1 MEVYL
6 IRHTTPNISKGICYG
21 QTDIGL
27 DQNSFEQEFK
37 IIQSKLPT
45 DIERFYT
52 SPLQRCEILTEKINP
67 DFVVDNRLME
77 LNFGDWENKSW
88 NEIDQ
93 TELNHWMQ
101 NFVNVKTPNGE
112 NYIDL
117 HNRTLNFINEVLKL
131 DFKKI
136 AIITHAGNIRSFMS
150 FVLSLSLENSFR
162 INLNYG
168 TVVSVKL
175 DELEYNNKLLSII

>member
-1 MEVYL
+1 MQVYL
-6 IRHTTPNISKGICYG
+6 IRHTTPSISRGICYG

-27 DQNSFEQEFK
+27 DPNNFERELK
-37 IIQSKLPT
+37 NIQSKLPN

-52 SPLQRCEILTEKINP
+52 SPLQRCKILTERISP
-67 DFVVDNRLME
+67 DFVVDERLME

-101 NFVNVKTPNGE
+101 DFVNVKTPNGE
-112 NYIDL
+112 NYVDL
-117 HNRTLNFINEVLKL
+117 HNRTLDFVNETLKSE
-131 DFKKI
+131 FKKI

-150 FVLSLSLENSFR
+150 FVLSLLLESSFR

-168 TVVSVKL
+168 TAVSVKL
-175 DELEYNNKLLSII
+175 DKLEHNNKLLSII